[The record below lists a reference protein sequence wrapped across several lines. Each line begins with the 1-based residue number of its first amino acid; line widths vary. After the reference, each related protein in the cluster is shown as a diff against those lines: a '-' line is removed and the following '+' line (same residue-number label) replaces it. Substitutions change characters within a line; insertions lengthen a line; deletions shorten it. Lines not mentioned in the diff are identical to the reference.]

1 MWNNF
6 FLSLYKSVFSSTEP
20 IPFSFLCFHLLALFC
35 LLCFLRVGI
44 MCLFFLWLGLKP
56 AFVLL
61 SQAAL
66 PKVHFNHHLEQPSP
80 SWLLALRSVALRC

>member
-35 LLCFLRVGI
+35 LFCFLRVGI
-44 MCLFFLWLGLKP
+44 MCLFF
-56 AFVLL
+56 FVAW
-61 SQAAL
+61 SQTSICS
-66 PKVHFNHHLEQPSP
+66 LEPGST
-80 SWLLALRSVALRC
+80 S